1 MEKSEK
7 VFSQVQTLYLV
18 DSSRGMGKWMW
29 NNHVQ
34 WVADKA
40 KKLAEKYNADVE
52 KVYCA
57 ALLHD
62 LADCQFER
70 GEKDFDGWSENKGKE
85 VLTEAGFIDDEVK
98 EILEVIV
105 RPHSCRPENLPTTLE
120 GKVLATADAM
130 FHLQTS
136 FFPVLCYK
144 QIPEHTNTYEEWQK
158 WFDEKIERDFGPKI
172 FFKDE
177 KEEVRADYEA
187 LCRVFGNKTLNSTET

>member
-1 MEKSEK
+1 MEKSEN
-7 VFSQVQTLYLV
+7 VFNLVETLYLAN
-18 DSSRGMGKWMW
+18 SSRDMGKWMW

-34 WVADKA
+34 WVTDKA

-62 LADCQFER
+62 LADSQFER
-70 GEKDFDGWSENKGKE
+70 GDKDFDSWSENKGKE
-85 VLTEAGFIDDEVK
+85 ILAGAGFVDDEKK
-98 EILEVIV
+98 EIFEVIV
-105 RPHSCRPENLPTTLE
+105 RPHSCRPESLPATLE

-136 FFPVLCYK
+136 FFPMLCYK
-144 QIPEHTNTYEEWQK
+144 QRPEHTKTYAEWQK

-172 FFKDE
+172 FFTDE

-187 LCRVFGNKTLNSTET
+187 LYRVFGNKTLNS